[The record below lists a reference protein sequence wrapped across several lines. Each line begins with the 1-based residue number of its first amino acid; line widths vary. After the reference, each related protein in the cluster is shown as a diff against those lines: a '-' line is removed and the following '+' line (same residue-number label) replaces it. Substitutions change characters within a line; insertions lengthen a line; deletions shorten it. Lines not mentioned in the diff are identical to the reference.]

1 MKKIEIS
8 RANVKKFSLLTFA
21 TILSSIGVYFFKFP
35 NNFTFG
41 GVTGLAVLLAK
52 ILPFSASSISFVGN
66 MVLLA
71 VGFIVLGKKF
81 GSKTA
86 YTSILFSVTLS
97 VLEFIYPM
105 TSPFT
110 NEPMLELAFAIAI
123 PAFGS
128 AILFNI
134 GASSGGMEI
143 IAMILKKFTSINIG
157 RALFTTD
164 IIVAILSFLIFDVK
178 TGLYSLLGLSL
189 KSFMIDGVI
198 ERINLCK
205 YFTIICAE
213 PDLICDFI
221 VHKLQRSATTC
232 EGTGAFSGHKKYII
246 YTVLSPVE
254 AVRLRTYIKEADST
268 AFMFISNTSEIIGK
282 GFQSFY

>member
-1 MKKIEIS
+1 MKKLELS
-8 RANVKKFSLLTFA
+8 KADVKKFFLLTFA
-21 TILSSIGVYFFKFP
+21 TILISIGVYFFKFP

-52 ILPFSASSISFVGN
+52 ITPFSASAISFVGN
-66 MVLLA
+66 MILLA
-71 VGFIVLGKKF
+71 VGFVFLGKKF

-86 YTSILFSVTLS
+86 YTSILFSLTLS
-97 VLEFIYPM
+97 ILEFIYPM

-110 NEPMLELAFAIAI
+110 DEPILELAFAIAI

-157 RALFTTD
+157 RALFTSD
-164 IIVAILSFLIFDVK
+164 IIVAVLSFFIFDIK

-213 PDLICDFI
+213 PELICDYI
-221 VHKLQRSATTC
+221 VHKLKRSATIC
-232 EGTGAFSGHKKYII
+232 EGTGAFTGRKKYII
-246 YTVLSPVE
+246 YTVLSPIE
-254 AVRLRTYIKEADST
+254 AVRLRTYIRESDSS